1 MPAKKLYM
9 RSFGCQMNDYDSS
22 RIADLLRETLGAE
35 RTENLEE
42 ADLVVINT
50 CSIRE
55 KAQEKVFSDL
65 GRIRE
70 VKKLRPWMLIA
81 VGGCV
86 ASQEGKDVV
95 KRAPWV
101 DVVFGPQTLH
111 RLPAL
116 IEARLQT
123 GKPQVDVSFPEIEK
137 FDHLPQPQAHGATA
151 FVSIMEGCSKYC
163 SYCIVPY
170 TRGEEISRPL
180 VDVLVEVAQLADQGV
195 KEVTLLGQNVNAYRG
210 LSPQGEV
217 VDFATLL
224 EYVHDI
230 DGIERIRY
238 TTSHPREFTARLIDC
253 YARLPKLVSHVHLP
267 VQSGSDRVLAA
278 MKRGYTAL
286 EYKSIIRRLRAARPG
301 LSIATD
307 IIVGFPGETEADF
320 EATMD
325 LVRWVGFDAS
335 FSFIFSPRPGTPA
348 ARMPDD
354 TPYAVKLER
363 LQRLQ
368 AEIDAKASEISQS
381 MLGSIER
388 VLVVGPAKRGEGM
401 LSART
406 DNNRI
411 VNFRGGAEL
420 IDKMV
425 RVKITDV
432 YPHTLGGELVEA

>member
-1 MPAKKLYM
+1 MPAKQLYL
-9 RSFGCQMNDYDSS
+9 RSFGCQMNDYDSA
-22 RIADLLRETLGAE
+22 RIVDLLQETLGVE
-35 RTENLEE
+35 RTDNLEE
-42 ADLVVINT
+42 ADIVVINT

-70 VKKLRPWMLIA
+70 VKKLRPGMLIA

-86 ASQEGKDVV
+86 ASQEGEGVV

-116 IEARLQT
+116 LETRVKT
-123 GKPQVDVSFPEIEK
+123 GKPQIDVSFPEIEK
-137 FDHLPQPQAHGATA
+137 FDHLPAPHAEGATA

-195 KEVTLLGQNVNAYRG
+195 KEITLLGQNVNAYRG

-230 DGIERIRY
+230 EGIERIRY
-238 TTSHPREFTARLIDC
+238 TTSHPREFTNRLIEC

-286 EYKSIIRRLRAARPG
+286 EYKSIIRRLRATRPG

-325 LVRWVGFDAS
+325 LVKWVGFDAS
-335 FSFIFSPRPGTPA
+335 FSFVFSPRPGTPA
-348 ARMPDD
+348 ARLPDE

-368 AEIDAKASEISQS
+368 AEIDANANKISCS
-381 MLGSIER
+381 MLGAVER

-411 VNFRGGAEL
+411 VNFKGDLSL
-420 IDKMV
+420 INSMV

-432 YPHTLGGELVEA
+432 YPHTLGGELIED

>member
-1 MPAKKLYM
+1 M
-9 RSFGCQMNDYDSS
+9 
-22 RIADLLRETLGAE
+22 
-35 RTENLEE
+35 
-42 ADLVVINT
+42 
-50 CSIRE
+50 
-55 KAQEKVFSDL
+55 
-65 GRIRE
+65 
-70 VKKLRPWMLIA
+70 
-81 VGGCV
+81 
-86 ASQEGKDVV
+86 
-95 KRAPWV
+95 
-101 DVVFGPQTLH
+101 
-111 RLPAL
+111 
-116 IEARLQT
+116 
-123 GKPQVDVSFPEIEK
+123 
-137 FDHLPQPQAHGATA
+137 
-151 FVSIMEGCSKYC
+151 
-163 SYCIVPY
+163 
-170 TRGEEISRPL
+170 
-180 VDVLVEVAQLADQGV
+180 

-320 EATMD
+320 EVTMD

-425 RVKITDV
+425 RVQITDV

>member
-1 MPAKKLYM
+1 
-9 RSFGCQMNDYDSS
+9 
-22 RIADLLRETLGAE
+22 
-35 RTENLEE
+35 
-42 ADLVVINT
+42 
-50 CSIRE
+50 
-55 KAQEKVFSDL
+55 
-65 GRIRE
+65 
-70 VKKLRPWMLIA
+70 
-81 VGGCV
+81 
-86 ASQEGKDVV
+86 
-95 KRAPWV
+95 
-101 DVVFGPQTLH
+101 
-111 RLPAL
+111 
-116 IEARLQT
+116 
-123 GKPQVDVSFPEIEK
+123 
-137 FDHLPQPQAHGATA
+137 
-151 FVSIMEGCSKYC
+151 
-163 SYCIVPY
+163 
-170 TRGEEISRPL
+170 
-180 VDVLVEVAQLADQGV
+180 
-195 KEVTLLGQNVNAYRG
+195 
-210 LSPQGEV
+210 
-217 VDFATLL
+217 
-224 EYVHDI
+224 
-230 DGIERIRY
+230 
-238 TTSHPREFTARLIDC
+238 
-253 YARLPKLVSHVHLP
+253 
-267 VQSGSDRVLAA
+267 

-425 RVKITDV
+425 RVQITDV

>member
-1 MPAKKLYM
+1 
-9 RSFGCQMNDYDSS
+9 MNDYDSS